1 LLSFFPSFFFSLS
14 FLFVFTVREANNQ
27 VRKLLELFPEMADW
41 MKKKRGGSSSLAKL
55 RAKSGTIGNL
65 LESFYGFQHGRL
77 ICQVIRTN
85 FPEKNGYCV
94 LSIEKK
100 KFRTTVFN
108 TEGLF
113 NQEFCF
119 DIEQSTGV
127 LCLVLKQHHRRS
139 KNRRIASV
147 DIPLKQFVDG
157 MVHERWFQLTYKE
170 KQKGPEIAIEVKL
183 QYMSIMDRNLDYVV
197 AKKNAVVLT
206 QVLIHPD
213 LAVVSALCAA
223 RDSDTLSNT
232 LIRFFYT
239 HKKAIELIVGL
250 VRRQLVVTDEEQDT
264 TLFRTDGMATKT
276 VRNYFS
282 MIAKHYVSDCLQESV
297 AKIIAQPTGYEVD
310 PVRLGDGENV
320 EENIFRLRATAQQ
333 ILDKVLESLPQ
344 VPKSVRLTLYRVSQ
358 LVSELHPGHERR
370 VTGSFLFL
378 RFICPSLFHPSNAGL
393 ITEDVKLSA
402 DARRALILVVKLIQQ
417 LANDVKTA
425 KEEHM
430 APLNDFYESNI
441 ERFNEFLDKV
451 ATLPAEGEEVGADLQ
466 RAGIPEEDLWR
477 YLALIIGQMTKVLPR
492 MKEKYAEDSV
502 LTSESRAVNDEAFVM
517 LEKILISRMQCDE
530 TDDGRSP
537 RDI

>member
-1 LLSFFPSFFFSLS
+1 
-14 FLFVFTVREANNQ
+14 
-27 VRKLLELFPEMADW
+27 MADW

-170 KQKGPEIAIEVKL
+170 KQKGPEECCRA
-183 QYMSIMDRNLDYVV
+183 YSGTDP
-197 AKKNAVVLT
+197 
-206 QVLIHPD
+206 PD